1 MPWTLTVNEPYLI
14 ANWLCIFSLLEMEF
28 LKMLLSSLKSCA
40 GRENKLS
47 LSRRF
52 LYWR

>member
-14 ANWLCIFSLLEMEF
+14 ANWICIFFLLEMEF
-28 LKMLLSSLKSCA
+28 LKMLLSSLKSFV
-40 GRENKLS
+40 GRENKLFPPRHS
-47 LSRRF
+47 